1 MNEITNTRHNHLID
15 PIMHV
20 WGWEIP
26 LYLFLGGVV
35 AGIMIL
41 AGVRLLRGQVKET
54 SPALALLTWTAPI
67 AISLGM
73 FFLWLDLEHPF
84 NAWRFYLTFKLSSPM
99 SWGAWILLGVYPVSV
114 LLAWVT
120 TPDPQ
125 KEWARGW
132 LGRVGALGKRIG
144 LEKVGILPFT
154 SRGLRRME
162 AWAGESVPLLARL
175 NILMGVSLG
184 IYTGVLLG
192 TMAARPL
199 WNSAL
204 LGPLFL
210 VSGLSTGAAFMLL
223 FGLTDEER
231 KSLSRADMA
240 LILVEMVV
248 LGLWM
253 MGLATGGGSSQ
264 GALAVIMGGPY
275 TAAFWTLVVALGLI
289 APLVGEWLEH
299 KHGAV
304 PGRGT
309 AVLVL
314 LGGFALRWILVFA
327 GQATGWIS
335 EIAMR

>member
-15 PIMHV
+15 PTMHV

-35 AGIMIL
+35 AGLMIL
-41 AGVRLLRGQVKET
+41 MGIRLLRKSDGEPST
-54 SPALALLTWTAPI
+54 ALSLMPWVAPI
-67 AISLGM
+67 AISVGM

-84 NAWRFYLTFKLSSPM
+84 NAWRFYLTFKLTSPM

-120 TPDPQ
+120 TPA
-125 KEWARGW
+125 KFKVAVREKLGGIALFRRLEEWAEGN
-132 LGRVGALGKRIG
+132 
-144 LEKVGILPFT
+144 T
-154 SRGLRRME
+154 
-162 AWAGESVPLLARL
+162 PLLAKL
-175 NILMGVSLG
+175 NILMGASLG

-192 TMAARPL
+192 TMASRPL

-223 FGLTDEER
+223 FGLNDRER
-231 KSLSRADMA
+231 ITLGRADMGLIAIELA
-240 LILVEMVV
+240 LLA
-248 LGLWM
+248 LWM
-253 MGLATGGGSSQ
+253 IGLATGGSSSQ
-264 GALAVIMGGPY
+264 GALAVILGGPY
-275 TAAFWTLVVALGLI
+275 TAAFWTLVVALGLLT
-289 APLVGEWLEH
+289 PLVGEWLEYR
-299 KHGAV
+299 HGAV
-304 PGRGT
+304 PGKGT
-309 AVLVL
+309 AILVL

-327 GQATGWIS
+327 GQATGWVS

>member
-15 PIMHV
+15 PTMHV

-26 LYLFLGGVV
+26 LYLFLGGLV
-35 AGIMIL
+35 AGIMIF
-41 AGVRLLRGQVKET
+41 AGLRMLCEEGEKP
-54 SPALALLTWTAPI
+54 SLALSLLPWTAPM

-84 NAWRFYLTFKLSSPM
+84 NAWRFYLAFKITSPM
-99 SWGAWILLGVYPVSV
+99 SWGAWILVGVYPVSV
-114 LLAWVT
+114 LLAWVN
-120 TPDPQ
+120 TPDSLKVPVGRWIGAGSMLG
-125 KEWARGW
+125 KLDTWARESRRL
-132 LGRVGALGKRIG
+132 LGG
-144 LEKVGILPFT
+144 
-154 SRGLRRME
+154 
-162 AWAGESVPLLARL
+162 L
-175 NILMGVSLG
+175 NIGMGAALG

-223 FGLTDEER
+223 FGLSER
-231 KSLSRADMA
+231 ERLFLGRADMGLISGE
-240 LILVEMVV
+240 LIL
-248 LGLWM
+248 LLLWM
-253 MGLATGGGSSQ
+253 IGLATGGSPSQ
-264 GALAVIMGGPY
+264 GALAMIFGGPY
-275 TAAFWTLVVALGLI
+275 TAAFWTLVVALGLL
-289 APLVGEWLEH
+289 APLLGEALEL

-304 PGRGT
+304 PGKGT
-309 AVLVL
+309 AILVL

-327 GQATGWIS
+327 GQDSGWVT

>member
-15 PIMHV
+15 PTMHV

-26 LYLFLGGVV
+26 LYLFLGGLV
-35 AGIMIL
+35 AGIMIF
-41 AGVRLLRGQVKET
+41 AGLRALREEREKP
-54 SPALALLTWTAPI
+54 SLALSLLPWTAPL

-84 NAWRFYLTFKLSSPM
+84 NAWRFYLAFKVTSPM
-99 SWGAWILLGVYPVSV
+99 SWGAWILLGVYPVSI
-114 LLAWVT
+114 LLAWID
-120 TPDPQ
+120 TPDSLKVPV
-125 KEWARGW
+125 ARWIAPGST
-132 LGRVGALGKRIG
+132 LGK
-144 LEKVGILPFT
+144 LDT
-154 SRGLRRME
+154 WSRESRR
-162 AWAGESVPLLARL
+162 LLGGL
-175 NILMGVSLG
+175 NIAMGAALG

-223 FGLTDEER
+223 FGLSER
-231 KSLSRADMA
+231 ERLFLGRADMGLISTE
-240 LILVEMVV
+240 LIL
-248 LGLWM
+248 LFLWII
-253 MGLATGGGSSQ
+253 GLATGGSSSQ
-264 GALAVIMGGPY
+264 GAVAMIFGGPY
-275 TAAFWTLVVALGLI
+275 TAAFWTLVVALGLL
-289 APLVGEWLEH
+289 APLVGEALEL

-304 PGRGT
+304 PGKGT
-309 AVLVL
+309 AILVL

-327 GQATGWIS
+327 GQDSGWVT

>member
-1 MNEITNTRHNHLID
+1 MNEITSTRHNHLID
-15 PIMHV
+15 PTMHV

-41 AGVRLLRGQVKET
+41 TGIRLLRERDGEPSV
-54 SPALALLTWTAPI
+54 ALALMPWIAPI

-84 NAWRFYLTFKLSSPM
+84 NAWRFYLTFKLSSAM
-99 SWGAWILLGVYPVSV
+99 SWGAWILLGIYPVSI
-114 LLAWVT
+114 LMAWVT
-120 TPDPQ
+120 TPIDLRTRVT
-125 KEWARGW
+125 EGLARVPGFKN
-132 LGRVGALGKRIG
+132 VD
-144 LEKVGILPFT
+144 
-154 SRGLRRME
+154 
-162 AWAGESVPLLARL
+162 AWSQRNVPLLAKL
-175 NILMGVSLG
+175 NILMGASLG

-223 FGLTDEER
+223 FGLTDTER
-231 KSLSRADMA
+231 KSLGRTDMG
-240 LILVEMVV
+240 LILIELAV
-248 LGLWM
+248 LSLWM
-253 MGLATGGGSSQ
+253 IGLSTGGASSQ
-264 GALAVIMGGPY
+264 GALAVILGGPY

-289 APLVGEWLEH
+289 APLAGEWVEF
-299 KHGAV
+299 KHDAV

-309 AVLVL
+309 AILVLV
-314 LGGFALRWILVFA
+314 GGFALRWILVFA
-327 GQATGWIS
+327 GQATGWVA
-335 EIAMR
+335 EIALR

>member
-1 MNEITNTRHNHLID
+1 MNEITNTRHNPLID
-15 PIMHV
+15 PHLHV

-26 LYLFLGGVV
+26 LYLFLGGLV
-35 AGIMIL
+35 AGIMIF
-41 AGVRLLRGQVKET
+41 AGLRLLRGKREEP
-54 SPALALLTWTAPI
+54 SRPLALMPWVAPV
-67 AISLGM
+67 AISVGM

-84 NAWRFYLTFKLSSPM
+84 NAWRFYMSLELSSPM
-99 SWGAWILLGVYPVSV
+99 SWGAWILLGIYPASI
-114 LLAWVT
+114 LLAWVA
-120 TPDPQ
+120 TPQDLRQQIRGRMERVPLFRPVT
-125 KEWARGW
+125 EWAEGN
-132 LGRVGALGKRIG
+132 
-144 LEKVGILPFT
+144 
-154 SRGLRRME
+154 
-162 AWAGESVPLLARL
+162 AGLLARL
-175 NILMGVSLG
+175 NVVMGAALG

-223 FGLTDEER
+223 FRLEDEER
-231 KSLSRADMA
+231 RNLGRTDMA
-240 LILVEMVV
+240 LIAVE
-248 LGLWM
+248 LGILALWM
-253 MGLATGGGSSQ
+253 VGLATGGNASQ
-264 GALAVIMGGPY
+264 TALGALFGGAY

-289 APLVGEWLEH
+289 APLVGEWLEV

-309 AVLVL
+309 AILVL

>member
-15 PIMHV
+15 PTLHV

-41 AGVRLLRGQVKET
+41 TGYRLLRRSGPEP
-54 SPALALLTWTAPI
+54 SPAFSLMPWAAPI

-84 NAWRFYLTFKLSSPM
+84 NAWRFYLAFKLTSPM
-99 SWGAWILLGVYPVSV
+99 SWGAWILVGVYPASI
-114 LLAWVT
+114 LLAWVS
-120 TPDPQ
+120 TPEALKAPLRERLAGF
-125 KEWARGW
+125 KTFTALEGWAENR
-132 LGRVGALGKRIG
+132 L
-144 LEKVGILPFT
+144 
-154 SRGLRRME
+154 S
-162 AWAGESVPLLARL
+162 LLARL
-175 NILMGVSLG
+175 NIVMGASLG

-210 VSGLSTGAAFMLL
+210 VSGVSTGAAFMLL
-223 FGLTDEER
+223 FRLDDSER
-231 KSLSRADMA
+231 RSLGRADMSLIGIELA
-240 LILVEMVV
+240 LLA
-248 LGLWM
+248 LWM
-253 MGLATGGGSSQ
+253 VGLGTAGGPAQ
-264 GALAVIMGGPY
+264 GALAMLFGGPY
-275 TAAFWTLVVALGLI
+275 TAAFWTLVVALGLV
-289 APLVGEWLEH
+289 APLVGEWLEL

-304 PGRGT
+304 PGKGT
-309 AVLVL
+309 AILVL

-327 GQATGWIS
+327 GQATGWAAH
-335 EIAMR
+335 IAMR

>member
-15 PIMHV
+15 PTMHV

-26 LYLFLGGVV
+26 LYLFLGGLV
-35 AGIMIL
+35 AGIMIF
-41 AGVRLLRGQVKET
+41 AGLRALREEREKP
-54 SPALALLTWTAPI
+54 SLALSLLPWTAPV

-84 NAWRFYLTFKLSSPM
+84 NAWRFYLAFKVTSPM
-99 SWGAWILLGVYPVSV
+99 SWGAWILLGVYPVSI
-114 LLAWVT
+114 LLAWID
-120 TPDPQ
+120 TPDSLKVPV
-125 KEWARGW
+125 ARWIAPGST
-132 LGRVGALGKRIG
+132 LGK
-144 LEKVGILPFT
+144 LDT
-154 SRGLRRME
+154 WSRESRR
-162 AWAGESVPLLARL
+162 LLGGL
-175 NILMGVSLG
+175 NIAMGAALG

-223 FGLTDEER
+223 FGLSER
-231 KSLSRADMA
+231 ERLFLGRADMGLISTE
-240 LILVEMVV
+240 LIL
-248 LGLWM
+248 LFLWII
-253 MGLATGGGSSQ
+253 GLATGVSSSQ
-264 GALAVIMGGPY
+264 GAVAMIFGGPY
-275 TAAFWTLVVALGLI
+275 TAAFWTLVVALGLL
-289 APLVGEWLEH
+289 APLVGEALEL

-304 PGRGT
+304 PGKGT
-309 AVLVL
+309 AILVL

-327 GQATGWIS
+327 GQDSGWVT

>member
-1 MNEITNTRHNHLID
+1 MNEITITRHNHLID
-15 PIMHV
+15 PTMHV

-26 LYLFLGGVV
+26 LYLFLGGLV
-35 AGIMIL
+35 AGIMIFT
-41 AGVRLLRGQVKET
+41 GVRMLRQGDEESSVALSLLPWV
-54 SPALALLTWTAPI
+54 APL
-67 AISLGM
+67 AISVGM

-84 NAWRFYLTFKLSSPM
+84 NAWRFYMAFKVTSPM
-99 SWGAWILLGVYPVSV
+99 SWGAWILLGIYPVSI

-120 TPDPQ
+120 TPESFKASVRERIGAMPL
-125 KEWARGW
+125 
-132 LGRVGALGKRIG
+132 LGRID
-144 LEKVGILPFT
+144 
-154 SRGLRRME
+154 
-162 AWAGESVPLLARL
+162 AWAGENVRLLGGL
-175 NILMGVSLG
+175 NIVMGAALG

-223 FGLTDEER
+223 FGLSDRER
-231 KSLSRADMA
+231 VFLGRADMA
-240 LILVEMVV
+240 LIAAELAI
-248 LGLWM
+248 LALWM
-253 MGLATGGGSSQ
+253 IGLATGGSPSQ
-264 GALAVIMGGPY
+264 GAVAMLFGGPY
-275 TAAFWTLVVALGLI
+275 TTAFWTLVVALGLL
-289 APLVGEWLEH
+289 APLFGEWMEL

-304 PGRGT
+304 PGKGT

-327 GQATGWIS
+327 GQASGWVA

>member
-15 PIMHV
+15 PTLHV

-41 AGVRLLRGQVKET
+41 TGIRLLRGSDRQP
-54 SPALALLTWTAPI
+54 SAAFSLMPWAAPI

-84 NAWRFYLTFKLSSPM
+84 NAWRFYLSFELTSPM
-99 SWGAWILLGVYPVSV
+99 SWGAWILVGVYPASILMAWHTTPSTLKGPVRERLAGFRVFTAVEEWVEEHVS
-114 LLAWVT
+114 LLA
-120 TPDPQ
+120 
-125 KEWARGW
+125 K
-132 LGRVGALGKRIG
+132 
-144 LEKVGILPFT
+144 
-154 SRGLRRME
+154 
-162 AWAGESVPLLARL
+162 L
-175 NILMGVSLG
+175 NIVMGAALG

-204 LGPLFL
+204 LGPLFM

-223 FGLTDEER
+223 FKLHDEER
-231 KSLSRADMA
+231 VALGRADMG
-240 LILVEMVV
+240 LISVE
-248 LGLWM
+248 LGLLALWM
-253 MGLATGGGSSQ
+253 VGLATAGGAAQ
-264 GALAVIMGGPY
+264 NALGVLFGGPY
-275 TAAFWTLVVALGLI
+275 TAAFWTLVVALGLV
-289 APLVGEWLEH
+289 APLVGEWLEL

-304 PGRGT
+304 PGKGT
-309 AVLVL
+309 AILVL

-327 GQATGWIS
+327 GQATGWVT